1 MEIER
6 KFLIKEMPNNLEDY
20 TYHDIEQ
27 GYLCTEPVMRIR
39 KKDDHYFFTYKGKG
53 LMVREEIETEIP
65 MTAYLHLKDKID
77 GHLIEKRRYIIPLED
92 LKIELDVFEGDLA
105 PLVLAEVEFP
115 SVERGNAFVPPEWF
129 GRDVTETG
137 EYQNARLSQL

>member
-6 KFLIKEMPNNLEDY
+6 KFLINEMPNNLEDY

-77 GHLIEKRRYIIPLED
+77 GHLIEKRRYIIPFG
-92 LKIELDVFEGDLA
+92 KYTIELDIFGGHMH
-105 PLVLAEVEFP
+105 PLVMAEVEFP
-115 SVERGNAFVPPEWF
+115 SEEEANSFVAPDWF
-129 GRDVTETG
+129 GEDVTSDRR
-137 EYQNARLSQL
+137 YHNSNMI